1 MPFNTLTDI
10 FKNLLYTLQVELS
23 AYALLQIFPTISLHN
38 DELIW
43 IFLWLK
49 SMFFLKN
56 EILDVFSLR
65 HKLFSTSTYMY
76 SKATSIFFEKNEILD
91 VFSLRHKLF

>member
-1 MPFNTLTDI
+1 
-10 FKNLLYTLQVELS
+10 
-23 AYALLQIFPTISLHN
+23 
-38 DELIW
+38 
-43 IFLWLK
+43 
-49 SMFFLKN
+49 MFFLKN

-65 HKLFSTSTYMY
+65 HTLFSTSTYMY